1 MNRYEAVAIYKEI
14 INVCEDMGANAFNL
28 MLSEKNDPT
37 SKGYQI
43 RITML
48 PDAEIK
54 QQITNI
60 AKKHD
65 LSMKEEKGEVIIY
78 KPKKISRIP

>member
-1 MNRYEAVAIYKEI
+1 
-14 INVCEDMGANAFNL
+14 MGSNAFNL

-43 RITML
+43 RITMS

-60 AKKHD
+60 DKK
-65 LSMKEEKGEVIIY
+65 MTWQ
-78 KPKKISRIP
+78 